1 MYVGGPL
8 IGQVIGDAPHEPIG
22 IYVGH
27 YVIYIIIQS
36 CVGIYVG
43 HYLIYII
50 IQSCVAHP

>member
-1 MYVGGPL
+1 MYVGGPRN
-8 IGQVIGDAPHEPIG
+8 GQVIGDTPHESIG

-27 YVIYIIIQS
+27 YVIHIIIQS

-50 IQSCVAHP
+50 IQSGVAHP